1 MNRNKTDSM
10 NEIPVKGLRL
20 GKAPMRSDTR
30 MLNLA
35 NFLKADI
42 KVPEVFEPWK
52 KRSTFPLRTF
62 GNNEHGCCTRASQ
75 ALLQMRLERIEG
87 RRTINVTDEELLR
100 VYYEMTA
107 KYYGGGD
114 TGAFEMDAL
123 SCWRREDSTFKD
135 VKGRPYTID
144 AFTRINQFQIDEVK
158 KALFLG
164 QSKGIKVC
172 FNLPLAWSNI
182 PGGTWDIPEGQPAIG
197 EYLPGSWGGHS
208 TTGVGYNTKGVI
220 LLNSW
225 GFKEQLVTWR
235 AYATYSDENYLPVD
249 SVNAWK
255 KNKEIN
261 KLIDLSN
268 LKASVNKV
276 SSVQI

>member
-1 MNRNKTDSM
+1 MSVTQKTM
-10 NEIPVKGLRL
+10 NERPVKWLRL

-52 KRSTFPLRTF
+52 KRSSFPVRTF

-87 RRTINVTDEELLR
+87 RRTISITDEEVLR

-114 TGAFEMDAL
+114 TGAYIIDAL
-123 SCWRREDSTFKD
+123 SEWRREDSTFKD
-135 VKGRPYTID
+135 VKGRAYTID
-144 AFTRINQFQIDEVK
+144 AFTRINQFQIEEVK

-164 QSKGIKVC
+164 QAKGIKVGL
-172 FNLPLAWSNI
+172 NLPLAWSSI
-182 PGGTWDIPEGQPAIG
+182 PGGTWDIPEGQAAIG
-197 EYLPGSWGGHS
+197 EYLPGSWGGHDV
-208 TTGVGYNTKGVI
+208 TTIGYNLSGIV

-225 GFKEQLVTWR
+225 GFKDHVITWKAFATFCDESYLVI
-235 AYATYSDENYLPVD
+235 D

-255 KNKEIN
+255 KNKVIN
-261 KLIDLSN
+261 KLIDLTN
-268 LKASVNKV
+268 LKSSVNKI